1 MLSMP
6 TPYRRARAVCQRAGR
21 PPRAASIVVVSPTV
35 AWISFTPVKGLRLR
49 QLEEALV
56 TQGGIAGDRA
66 FFLVDAGG
74 TMVNAKRLG
83 PLVTVLAEHDADAGR
98 LVLRFPDGR
107 EVAGAVE
114 LDEPVPVRFYRTTLQ
129 ARPLRGDFSAALSEH
144 AGAPLQVVAAPPQRS
159 GVDRGREGAVT
170 LLSTAS
176 LARLGVVAG
185 ASEPIDPRRFR
196 MTFGI
201 DGVEQAHAED
211 GWRDVRIGEALV
223 RVRGNVGRCAVTTR
237 NADSGAVDFQT
248 LHHLAAYRRD
258 GIETTEPLPF
268 GVHARVLEP
277 GRVRVGD
284 AVEPLG

>member
-1 MLSMP
+1 
-6 TPYRRARAVCQRAGR
+6 
-21 PPRAASIVVVSPTV
+21 VSPRV

-49 QLEEALV
+49 QLDEAQV
-56 TQGGIAGDRA
+56 TVDGIPGDRA
-66 FFLVDAGG
+66 FFLVDGDG
-74 TMVNAKRLG
+74 TMVNGKWHGALQ
-83 PLVTVLAEHDADAGR
+83 TVLADHDAGAGR
-98 LVLRFPDGR
+98 LALRFPDGR
-107 EVAGAVE
+107 EVAGPVE
-114 LDEPVPVRFYRTTLQ
+114 LEDPVPVRFFGLTLQ

-144 AGAPLQVVAAPPQRS
+144 AGVALRIVAAPPERV

-176 LARLGVVAG
+176 LERLRDEAG
-185 ASEPIDPRRFR
+185 TTEPVDPRRFR

-201 DGVEQAHAED
+201 DGVDEPHAED
-211 GWRDVRIGEALV
+211 RWGDVRIGEIV
-223 RVRGNVGRCAVTTR
+223 VQVRGNVGRCAVTTR
-237 NADSGAVDFQT
+237 NPGSGVVDFET

-284 AVEPLG
+284 PVEPLG

>member
-1 MLSMP
+1 MP
-6 TPYRRARAVCQRAGR
+6 SVP
-21 PPRAASIVVVSPTV
+21 PTV
-35 AWISFTPVKGLRLR
+35 AWIAFTPVKGLRLR
-49 QLEEALV
+49 QLEEAEV
-56 TQGGIAGDRA
+56 TADGIPGDRA
-66 FFLVDAGG
+66 FFLVDGDG

-83 PLVTVLAEHDADAGR
+83 PLLTVIAEHDPTAGR

-114 LDEPVPVRFYRTTLQ
+114 LGDPIAVRFYGMTLH
-129 ARPLRGDFSAALSEH
+129 ARPLRGDFAAALSEH
-144 AGAPLQVVAAPPQRS
+144 AGAPLRLVAAPAHRS
-159 GVDRGREGAVT
+159 GVDRGRDGAVT

-176 LARLGVVAG
+176 LERLRAQAG
-185 ASEPIDPRRFR
+185 AAAPVDMRRFR

-201 DGVEQAHAED
+201 DGVEPHAED
-211 GWRDVRIGEALV
+211 GWRDVRIGEALL

-237 NADSGAVDFQT
+237 DPDGGEVDFQT

-258 GIETTEPLPF
+258 GVATTEPLPF

-284 AVEPLG
+284 PVEPLG

>member
-1 MLSMP
+1 
-6 TPYRRARAVCQRAGR
+6 V
-21 PPRAASIVVVSPTV
+21 PPRV
-35 AWISFTPVKGLRLR
+35 AWISFTPVKGLRLQ
-49 QLEEALV
+49 QLEDTLV
-56 TQGGIAGDRA
+56 TPDGIPGDRA
-66 FFLVDAGG
+66 FFLVDGDG

-83 PLVTVLAEHDADAGR
+83 PLLTVRADYDGDAGR
-98 LVLRFPDGR
+98 LALRFPDGHD
-107 EVAGAVE
+107 VAGAVE
-114 LDEPVPVRFYRTTLQ
+114 LDDPVPVRFYRMTLQ

-144 AGAPLQVVAAPPQRS
+144 AGASLRLVAAPAART

-176 LARLGVVAG
+176 LERLRAQAG
-185 ASEPIDPRRFR
+185 TAEPVDPRRFR

-201 DGVEQAHAED
+201 DGVSEPHAED

-223 RVRGNVGRCAVTTR
+223 RVRGNVGRCAITTR
-237 NADSGAVDFQT
+237 DADSGEVDFQT

-258 GIETTEPLPF
+258 GIATTEPLPF

-284 AVEPLG
+284 AVRPLG